1 MNWIGVLFWLLPRR
15 LRASWALLAITGFGV
30 LAAVTL
36 LSVGAIYSRALA
48 EGGLR
53 HSLASVAPVSL
64 NVHLITQN
72 RPLGPAD
79 YRKLR
84 ATVAEIIQARL
95 GFMLREVHRF
105 GRVQPNLLLVDEP
118 FEPSQLLGAPV
129 GRPFF
134 LTGFE
139 QHTRLLEGR
148 WPSAE
153 PQEVDGRLALEVVVG
168 EKTASVMFWEV
179 GSEAVILPYRTDY
192 AEQIK
197 ITVVGLAEPIDPGEE
212 YWMGFPAYFSPQEA
226 GDVILMPLY
235 VPEAIFFDGLGARYP
250 TLVGDYGWYLYLD
263 AGVLTA
269 DLVSPTRAALS
280 GLETDLNKRLPRS
293 LILTRLENSR
303 DTGLLASYQRA
314 LTRSRAPIYLFIS
327 LVVVVILYF
336 LALVTG
342 LLARTRSAEAG
353 LLRSRGA
360 GMFQVGGVIT
370 LGEGLLVLLATVA
383 GPFLALLIFRTLLR
397 GTINPWGDPA
407 GDPAPLSVGLAPDMF
422 LMGAAGGLMSLAV
435 LLAANAGLTRLGL
448 LDFLR
453 GRARPPTIPLLQRY
467 YVDLLV
473 VALLGLVWWQVERRG
488 GFLQQTLATGEAE
501 LDFSLLA
508 APALA
513 LLTAA
518 FVVLRVLPLAVRGAA
533 WLARRLASAWVA
545 FALSRVARDP
555 LPYAALTVIVMLAA
569 ALGVFGAS
577 FQSTL
582 ARSQQEQALYQAGG
596 DLVVN
601 VIAPTGDTP
610 RNLASIPAVEFFS
623 PVKRE
628 SVTLLDALPGSSA
641 TLLAVDPVTFAEVAW
656 FREDFS
662 PPGKDLSE
670 LMVPLRRG
678 QSRLP
683 DLSGNLASGI
693 PVPENAASVGVW
705 VNAAALGD
713 SIVQQSLRL
722 WLRLADADGSYL
734 NLDLGSIQPAGASP
748 GGGLGASSGTG
759 AGAGSGPASGDRPG
773 WTYFEA
779 PIPQDKVWLA
789 PPFSVVAIYFVG
801 KSLYRMPPGA
811 LYVDDLTAKPAPPA
825 ATAPAGPAGGLAT
838 ESLVAENPVAE
849 GIVIEDFE
857 APGRW
862 VALPHDGD
870 AADAITISRQAGRN
884 GGSGLVY
891 SWQDP
896 ILQAPRG
903 ILIPPGAF
911 PLAAIGGPGLPAGRM
926 VRVDTGAQL
935 VPLVI
940 QDRAEYFPTV
950 VTVNRPFLLVSL
962 KSFEEYTGR
971 APRGIPAPPREY
983 WLALAEGAERQQA
996 IRSVREATSV
1006 SANIRD
1012 RADLVARAGRDPL
1025 AGGGWNGLTLLSLG
1039 ALSVAVTLAL
1049 GTHALIAIRSG
1060 RVELTVA
1067 RALGFSRGQ
1076 LIGVLALERLLVT
1089 AGGLVAG
1096 AVIGY
1101 FLGRWTLGFLGQTAG
1116 GRPVI
1121 PPMVLTVQE
1130 WLIGLVVLN
1139 LVIAA
1144 LLAIL
1149 LAALAVGRLRPSDI
1163 LRTGE

>member
-1 MNWIGVLFWLLPRR
+1 MNWIGALFWLLPRR

-53 HSLASVAPVSL
+53 HSVASVAPVSL
-64 NVHLITQN
+64 NAHLITQN

-79 YRKLR
+79 YHQLR
-84 ATVAEIIQARL
+84 DTVAEIVQARL
-95 GFMLREVHRF
+95 GFMLREVQRF
-105 GRVQPNLLLVDEP
+105 GRVQPDLLLVDEP
-118 FEPSQLLGAPV
+118 FEPSRLLGAPV

-134 LTGFE
+134 LTDFE
-139 QHTRLLEGR
+139 QHTRLIEGR
-148 WPSAE
+148 WPAAE
-153 PQEVDGRLALEVVVG
+153 PQDADGRLALEVVVG
-168 EKTASVMFWEV
+168 AKTASVMFWEV

-192 AEQIK
+192 TEQVK

-235 VPEAIFFDGLGARYP
+235 VPEALFFDGLGARYP

-269 DLVSPTRAALS
+269 DLVAPTRAALS
-280 GLETDLNKRLPRS
+280 GLETDINKRLPRS

-342 LLARTRSAEAG
+342 LLARTRRAEAG

-360 GMFQVGGVIT
+360 GMLQVGGVIT
-370 LGEGLLVLLATVA
+370 LGEGLLVLLSTLA
-383 GPFLALLIFRTLLR
+383 GPFLALLIFRTLLL
-397 GTINPWGDPA
+397 GTINPAGHPA
-407 GDPAPLSVGLAPDMF
+407 GNPAGEPAYLSVGLAPDMF
-422 LMGAAGGLMSLAV
+422 LMSAAGGLLSLAV

-453 GRARPPTIPLLQRY
+453 ERARPPTVPFLQRY

-473 VALLGLVWWQVERRG
+473 IAILALVWWQVERRG
-488 GFLQQTLATGEAE
+488 GFLRPALATGEAE

-508 APALA
+508 APALV

-518 FVVLRVLPLAVRGAA
+518 FLVLRVLPLAVRGLA
-533 WLARRLASAWVA
+533 WLAHRLAPAWVS

-569 ALGVFGAS
+569 ALGVFGAF

-601 VIAPTGDTP
+601 VIAPTGDTQ

-628 SVTLLDALPGSSA
+628 SVTLLDALPGSPA
-641 TLLAVDPVTFAEVAW
+641 TLLAVDPATFAEVAW

-670 LMVPLRRG
+670 LLAPLRRG

-683 DLSGNLASGI
+683 DLSGNRASGV

-705 VNAAALGD
+705 INAAGLGD
-713 SIVQQSLRL
+713 SVVQQSLRL

-734 NLDLGSIQPAGASP
+734 DLDLGSIQ
-748 GGGLGASSGTG
+748 L
-759 AGAGSGPASGDRPG
+759 ASGDRPG

-779 PIPQDKVWLA
+779 PLPRDKSWLA

-811 LYVDDLTAKPAPPA
+811 LYVDDITARPAPPE
-825 ATAPAGPAGGLAT
+825 ATASDGSAG
-838 ESLVAENPVAE
+838 SLVTGGVVAGNPVIE
-849 GIVIEDFE
+849 GLVIEDFE

-862 VALPHDGD
+862 VALPHDG
-870 AADAITISRQAGRN
+870 ATADAIAISRQAGRN
-884 GGSGLVY
+884 GGGGLVY

-903 ILIPPGAF
+903 ILIPPGSF
-911 PLAAIGGPGLPAGRM
+911 PLAAIGGPGLSTGRM

-935 VPLVI
+935 IPLVV

-950 VTVNRPFLLVSL
+950 VTANRPFLLVSL
-962 KSFEEYTGR
+962 KSFAEYTRR

-983 WLALAEGAERQQA
+983 WLALAEGADRQQA

-1012 RADLVARAGRDPL
+1012 RAALVGRAGRDPL

-1039 ALSVAVTLAL
+1039 ALSAAVTLAL
-1049 GTHALIAIRSG
+1049 GAHALIAIRSG

-1067 RALGFSRGQ
+1067 LALGFSRGQ
-1076 LIGVLALERLLVT
+1076 LIGVLVLERLLVT
-1089 AGGLVAG
+1089 AVGLVSG
-1096 AVIGY
+1096 AFLGY

-1116 GRPVI
+1116 GRPVV
-1121 PPMVLTVQE
+1121 PPMVLTAQE

-1139 LVIAA
+1139 LALAA

-1149 LAALAVGRLRPSDI
+1149 LAALAAGRLRPSDI

>member
-1 MNWIGVLFWLLPRR
+1 MNWIGALFWLLPRR
-15 LRASWALLAITGFGV
+15 LRASWVLLAVTGFGV

-53 HSLASVAPVSL
+53 HSVATADPVSL
-64 NVHLITQN
+64 NTHIIAQN

-79 YRKLR
+79 YRNLR
-84 ATVAEIIQARL
+84 ATVEEIVQTRL

-105 GRVQPNLLLVDEP
+105 GRVQPDLFLVEEP
-118 FEPSQLLGAPV
+118 FEPSGLLGAPV

-134 LTGFE
+134 LTGFQE
-139 QHTRLLEGR
+139 HTRLIEGR

-153 PQEVDGRLALEVVVG
+153 PQEADGRLALEVVVG

-192 AEQIK
+192 AEQVK
-197 ITVVGLAEPIDPGEE
+197 VTVVGLAEPIDPRAE
-212 YWMGFPAYFSPQEA
+212 YWMGFPGYFAPQEA

-235 VPEAIFFDGLGARYP
+235 VPESLFFDGLGARYP

-263 AGVLTA
+263 TGVLTA
-269 DLVSPTRAALS
+269 DLVQPARVAVS

-303 DTGLLASYQRA
+303 DTGLLATYQRA
-314 LTRSRAPIYLFIS
+314 LTRARVPIYLFIS

-342 LLARTRSAEAG
+342 LLARTRRGEAG

-370 LGEGLLVLLATVA
+370 LAEALLVLLATA
-383 GPFLALLIFRTLLR
+383 LGPLLALLIFRLLLLD
-397 GTINPWGDPA
+397 TINPA
-407 GDPAPLSVGLAPDMF
+407 GGRDSLSVGLAPDMF
-422 LMGAAGGLMSLAV
+422 LMGAAGGLLSLAV

-453 GRARPPTIPLLQRY
+453 ERARPPTVPFLQRY
-467 YVDLLV
+467 YLDLLV
-473 VALLGLVWWQVERRG
+473 IALLALVWWQVERRG
-488 GFLQQTLATGEAE
+488 GFLQRAVATGEAQ
-501 LDFSLLA
+501 LDLSLLV

-513 LLTAA
+513 LLAAA
-518 FVVLRVLPLAVRGAA
+518 FLALRLLPLAVRGLA
-533 WLARRLASAWVA
+533 WLSRRLAPAWVA

-555 LPYAALTVIVMLAA
+555 LPFGSLTVIVMLAA

-582 ARSQQEQALYQAGG
+582 ARSQQEQALYKAGG
-596 DLVVN
+596 DLVVS
-601 VIAPTGDTP
+601 VVAPTGDTQ
-610 RNLASIPAVEFFS
+610 RNLASLPAVQFFS

-628 SVTLLDALPGSSA
+628 AVTLLDARPGSSA
-641 TLLAVDPVTFAEVAW
+641 TLLAVDPATFAEVAW
-656 FREDFS
+656 FREDFA

-670 LMVPLRRG
+670 LMAPLRRG

-683 DLSGNLASGI
+683 DLSGNRASGVPI
-693 PVPENAASVGVW
+693 PEDAASVGLW
-705 VNAAALGD
+705 VDASELGD

-722 WLRLADADGSYL
+722 WLRIADADGSYF
-734 NLDLGSIQPAGASP
+734 NIDLGSLQ
-748 GGGLGASSGTG
+748 L
-759 AGAGSGPASGDRPG
+759 AGSGLSAGGGPVARDRPG
-773 WTYFEA
+773 WTYLEA
-779 PIPQDKVWLA
+779 PIPQDKSWLA
-789 PPFSVVAIYFVG
+789 RPYSVVSVYFVG

-811 LYVDDLTAKPAPPA
+811 IYMDDITVKS
-825 ATAPAGPAGGLAT
+825 GPAGSPDSGGSPDAPDAVNSGDGL
-838 ESLVAENPVAE
+838 
-849 GIVIEDFE
+849 VIEGFE
-857 APGRW
+857 EQGRW
-862 VALPHDGD
+862 VALPHDGE
-870 AADAITISRQAGRN
+870 AADTIAVSRQAGRN
-884 GGSGLVY
+884 GGNGLAY

-903 ILIPPGAF
+903 ILIPPGSF
-911 PLAAIGGPGLPAGRM
+911 PLAAIGGPGLPAGHS
-926 VRVDTGAQL
+926 VRVATGAQL
-935 VPLVI
+935 VPVVI
-940 QDRAEYFPTV
+940 QDKADYFPTMA
-950 VTVNRPFLLVSL
+950 TANRPFLLVSL
-962 KSFEEYTGR
+962 KSFQEYTR
-971 APRGIPAPPREY
+971 RVPRGIPLPPREY
-983 WLALAEGAERQQA
+983 WLALEEGADREQA
-996 IRSVREATSV
+996 IRSVREATSI

-1012 RADLVARAGRDPL
+1012 RAALVDRAGRDPL

-1039 ALSVAVTLAL
+1039 ALTVAVTLAL
-1049 GTHALIAIRSG
+1049 GAHALVAIRTG

-1076 LIGVLALERLLVT
+1076 LIGVLVLERLLV
-1089 AGGLVAG
+1089 AAVGLVSGAG
-1096 AVIGY
+1096 IGY

-1116 GRPVI
+1116 GRPVV

-1130 WLIGLVVLN
+1130 WLIALVILN

-1149 LAALAVGRLRPSDI
+1149 LAAVAVGRLRPSDI
-1163 LRTGE
+1163 LRTGD